1 MLRVAQEVEPR
12 SNFPRHFA
20 AETVFL
26 QCSPPTPPAP
36 GRGPVASLPRR
47 DFASALSLASG
58 LVGRGVLAAPSVWPH
73 LASPLSYH
81 KKITFFG
88 RK

>member
-12 SNFPRHFA
+12 SNFPDIL
-20 AETVFL
+20 L
-26 QCSPPTPPAP
+26 QRLCSCNNPHPPLPPQGGDP
-36 GRGPVASLPRR
+36 FASLPRR

-58 LVGRGVLAAPSVWPH
+58 LAGRGVLAAPSVWPR